1 MRTSAAREEEVERG
15 ETRRDATR
23 EAGATPPMVALG
35 ECCTAIRG
43 VTFPSGDAKSQPF
56 DGCIGCLTTSGV
68 QDEVAWDS
76 ARYIPDHYMRGPH
89 QELRPGDLLVS
100 TANSKALVGK
110 LALVREVPGRVTFG
124 AFVTVLRPLAD
135 LSPRYLFLCLR
146 SERARRYFFEK
157 SSETTN
163 ISNLGTDDMLALE
176 IPLPPLAEQERIA
189 GLLTEQLGAVERAR
203 AAAAQ
208 RLAAA
213 EALPAALLREVFGDP
228 PPFDAS
234 PLAPSTPTKPGWK
247 WHRLTSLARLAT
259 GHTPSRRC
267 PEYWNGDI
275 PWIQLPDIRALDG
288 RVAMDT
294 SEHTNALG
302 IENSAAVRLP
312 AGTVCLSRTASV
324 GFVTIMGRE
333 MATSQDFVNWVCG
346 PDLDPSFLMHLFI
359 ACRKPIRDLGSGAV
373 HHTIY
378 FPTVEQFSVC
388 VPDPATQRR
397 LAAELTQRL
406 AAAERVIARCREE
419 LAAIEALPASLLRD
433 AFGQQSS

>member
-1 MRTSAAREEEVERG
+1 MKGSAAPERPIERG
-15 ETRRDATR
+15 GRGEARRDATWPTVR
-23 EAGATPPMVALG
+23 LDDVAVTSSGGTPPRSRPDYYGGTIPWAKIEDLTRNGMWLRETEEHVTETATHETNAKVFPARTVLVAMYG
-35 ECCTAIRG
+35 
-43 VTFPSGDAKSQPF
+43 S
-56 DGCIGCLTTSGV
+56 IGTTSIA
-68 QDEVAWDS
+68 E
-76 ARYIPDHYMRGPH
+76 IPVSCNQAILGCECGP
-89 QELRPGDLLVS
+89 DLHPEYLYYWF
-100 TANSKALVGK
+100 T
-110 LALVREVPGRVTFG
+110 LVRRQLLARGRGGTQ
-124 AFVTVLRPLAD
+124 A
-135 LSPRYLFLCLR
+135 
-146 SERARRYFFEK
+146 
-157 SSETTN
+157 
-163 ISNLGTDDMLALE
+163 NLNAGIFNALE

-189 GLLTEQLGAVERAR
+189 GRLTEQLGAVERAR

-388 VPDPATQRR
+388 VPDLPTQRR
-397 LAAELTQRL
+397 LAAEITQRL
-406 AAAERVIARCREE
+406 AAAEGVIARCREE

-433 AFGQQSS
+433 AFGGAEARE